1 MLDVGFSE
9 LLVFGIIALLV
20 LGPDKLP
27 EAARFAARCY
37 SKFKT
42 LISNVQNDIDRELR
56 LSELREQM
64 NAEMNRIQALE
75 QKMQAQMQEL
85 QQQTIHAA
93 EQQQQHAA
101 TDNKNSTFVYRYI
114 STPHTLLFLVSTRTE
129 CDQFNSIQS
138 SNTPYRPVATE
149 SAYAPLNPNT
159 QDALT
164 AEEIARSENANNLA
178 LEVPPEQQKESNYKV
193 AV

>member
-27 EAARFAARCY
+27 EAVRFVAKWY
-37 SKFKT
+37 SKLKR

-64 NAEMNRIQALE
+64 QNEMQRIQELE
-75 QKMQAQMQEL
+75 QKMQSQMHEL
-85 QQQTIHAA
+85 QQLSAMPGDAIQQEQAPA
-93 EQQQQHAA
+93 LLEKQQLEQPQLKEQQIAQLRVKQIYQPVSRAIP
-101 TDNKNSTFVYRYI
+101 TVYLPSIWLKQAKSNDDKLSIVPVHSKSI
-114 STPHTLLFLVSTRTE
+114 SQL
-129 CDQFNSIQS
+129 
-138 SNTPYRPVATE
+138 
-149 SAYAPLNPNT
+149 
-159 QDALT
+159 
-164 AEEIARSENANNLA
+164 
-178 LEVPPEQQKESNYKV
+178 KV

>member
-27 EAARFAARCY
+27 EAARFVAKWY
-37 SKFKT
+37 SKLKR

-64 NAEMNRIQALE
+64 QNEMQRIQELE
-75 QKMQAQMQEL
+75 QKMQAQMHEL
-85 QQQTIHAA
+85 QQLSAMPGDAIQQELAPA
-93 EQQQQHAA
+93 LLEKQQLEQPQLKEQQIAQLRVKQIYQPVSRDIP
-101 TDNKNSTFVYRYI
+101 TVYLPSIWLKQAKSNDDKLSIVPVHSKSI
-114 STPHTLLFLVSTRTE
+114 SQL
-129 CDQFNSIQS
+129 
-138 SNTPYRPVATE
+138 
-149 SAYAPLNPNT
+149 
-159 QDALT
+159 
-164 AEEIARSENANNLA
+164 
-178 LEVPPEQQKESNYKV
+178 KV

>member
-27 EAARFAARCY
+27 EAARFVAKWY
-37 SKFKT
+37 SKLKR

-64 NAEMNRIQALE
+64 QNEMQRIQELE
-75 QKMQAQMQEL
+75 QKMQAQMHEL
-85 QQQTIHAA
+85 QQLSAMPGDAIQQ
-93 EQQQQHAA
+93 EQAPARLEKQQ
-101 TDNKNSTFVYRYI
+101 
-114 STPHTLLFLVSTRTE
+114 
-129 CDQFNSIQS
+129 
-138 SNTPYRPVATE
+138 
-149 SAYAPLNPNT
+149 
-159 QDALT
+159 
-164 AEEIARSENANNLA
+164 
-178 LEVPPEQQKESNYKV
+178 LEQPQLKEQQKAQLRVKQIYQPVSRDIPTVYLPSIWLKQVQCNDEKLSIDLAQSKSISQLKV

>member
-27 EAARFAARCY
+27 EAARFVAKWY
-37 SKFKT
+37 SKLKR

-64 NAEMNRIQALE
+64 QNEMRRIQELE
-75 QKMQAQMQEL
+75 QKMQVQMHEL
-85 QQQTIHAA
+85 QQLAA
-93 EQQQQHAA
+93 MPVDAIQQAPAPLEKQQLEEQQIEQLRVKQIYQPVSL
-101 TDNKNSTFVYRYI
+101 NIPSVYLPSIWRKQAKCNDAKCWIVPIESKSI
-114 STPHTLLFLVSTRTE
+114 SQL
-129 CDQFNSIQS
+129 
-138 SNTPYRPVATE
+138 
-149 SAYAPLNPNT
+149 
-159 QDALT
+159 
-164 AEEIARSENANNLA
+164 
-178 LEVPPEQQKESNYKV
+178 KV

>member
-27 EAARFAARCY
+27 EAARFVAKWY
-37 SKFKT
+37 SKLKR

-64 NAEMNRIQALE
+64 QNEMQRIQELE
-75 QKMQAQMQEL
+75 QKMQAQMHEL
-85 QQQTIHAA
+85 QQLSAMPGDATQQEQALA
-93 EQQQQHAA
+93 LLKKQQLDKQQLEQPQLKEQQIAQLRVKQIYQPVSRDIP
-101 TDNKNSTFVYRYI
+101 TVYLPSIWLKQVQCNDEKLSIDLVQSKSI
-114 STPHTLLFLVSTRTE
+114 SQL
-129 CDQFNSIQS
+129 
-138 SNTPYRPVATE
+138 
-149 SAYAPLNPNT
+149 
-159 QDALT
+159 
-164 AEEIARSENANNLA
+164 
-178 LEVPPEQQKESNYKV
+178 KV

>member
-27 EAARFAARCY
+27 EAARFVAKWY
-37 SKFKT
+37 SKLKR

-64 NAEMNRIQALE
+64 QNEMQRIQELE
-75 QKMQAQMQEL
+75 QKMQAQMHEL
-85 QQQTIHAA
+85 QQLSAMPGDATQQEQALA
-93 EQQQQHAA
+93 LLKKQQLDKQQLEQPQLKEQQIAQLRVKQIYQPVSRDIP
-101 TDNKNSTFVYRYI
+101 TVYLPSIWLKQAKSNDDKLSIVPVHSKSI
-114 STPHTLLFLVSTRTE
+114 SQL
-129 CDQFNSIQS
+129 
-138 SNTPYRPVATE
+138 
-149 SAYAPLNPNT
+149 
-159 QDALT
+159 
-164 AEEIARSENANNLA
+164 
-178 LEVPPEQQKESNYKV
+178 KV

>member
-27 EAARFAARCY
+27 EAARFVAKWY
-37 SKFKT
+37 SKLKR

-64 NAEMNRIQALE
+64 QNEMRRIQELE
-75 QKMQAQMQEL
+75 KKMQAQMHEL
-85 QQQTIHAA
+85 QQLSAMPGDEQEQAPA
-93 EQQQQHAA
+93 LLKKQQLEQPQLKEQQIAQLRVKQIYQPVSRDIP
-101 TDNKNSTFVYRYI
+101 TVYLPSIWLKQAKSNDDKLSIVPVQSKSI
-114 STPHTLLFLVSTRTE
+114 SQL
-129 CDQFNSIQS
+129 
-138 SNTPYRPVATE
+138 
-149 SAYAPLNPNT
+149 
-159 QDALT
+159 
-164 AEEIARSENANNLA
+164 
-178 LEVPPEQQKESNYKV
+178 KV

>member
-27 EAARFAARCY
+27 EAARFVAKWY
-37 SKFKT
+37 SKLKR

-64 NAEMNRIQALE
+64 QNEMQRIQELE
-75 QKMQAQMQEL
+75 QKMQAQMHEL
-85 QQQTIHAA
+85 QQLSAMPGDAIQPEQALA
-93 EQQQQHAA
+93 LLKKQQLEQPQLKEQQIAQLRVKQIYQPVSRDIP
-101 TDNKNSTFVYRYI
+101 TVYLPSIWLKQAKSNDDKLSIVPVHSKSI
-114 STPHTLLFLVSTRTE
+114 SQL
-129 CDQFNSIQS
+129 
-138 SNTPYRPVATE
+138 
-149 SAYAPLNPNT
+149 
-159 QDALT
+159 
-164 AEEIARSENANNLA
+164 
-178 LEVPPEQQKESNYKV
+178 KV